1 MDKQTENEI
10 RKKVL
15 RGAELTEQEK
25 RQMGMDYDEWKQ
37 MHEESQESLLETYWW
52 GSWPML
58 FICGFFLLSA
68 AVNNT
73 RYLMNG
79 GQPDASVIAVA
90 AAGWILGL
98 ASVIMSFWMKK
109 VSRQKQMLRAQR
121 AQERSEREALMKASE
136 NSQSGRAAS
145 EETFEVQTGEDE
157 SEETE
162 SVNSGG

>member
-15 RGAELTEQEK
+15 RGEELTEQEK

-73 RYLMNG
+73 RYLMDSG
-79 GQPDASVIAVA
+79 ACQCDYVILDEESQPAKADAEST
-90 AAGWILGL
+90 AG
-98 ASVIMSFWMKK
+98 
-109 VSRQKQMLRAQR
+109 
-121 AQERSEREALMKASE
+121 
-136 NSQSGRAAS
+136 
-145 EETFEVQTGEDE
+145 TGKI
-157 SEETE
+157 
-162 SVNSGG
+162 GA